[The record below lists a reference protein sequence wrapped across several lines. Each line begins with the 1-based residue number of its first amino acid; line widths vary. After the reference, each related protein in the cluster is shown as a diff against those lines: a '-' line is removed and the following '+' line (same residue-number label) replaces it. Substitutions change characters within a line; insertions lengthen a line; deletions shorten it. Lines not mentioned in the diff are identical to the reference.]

1 MLMNFFKRRA
11 AAPGDDLRYE
21 DIPNKQ
27 DRAVEAETYPQKSRP
42 IPALPMHDI
51 VDRYSGLLRSIL
63 DNLPLTADEINRMIM
78 PVISRL
84 IRLVHL
90 LPASEAQ
97 HHSGCGGLLVHS
109 LESAAIGLLYAS
121 NEVFDQGRTP
131 EHRYRNQPRWIC
143 AAAVL
148 LLIHDVGK
156 VCAVVVTD
164 SDGNL
169 WNPEA
174 QPLLDWLRSTGAKQF
189 FVDWKPEREHKEH
202 ERRSVRFAY
211 RYLLTEDLVHY
222 LTAVSDGELLNA
234 IDDALMLGSGTLS
247 GILKLAD
254 GRSVAQ
260 DNARR
265 KRISGD
271 FTYVSSPLVNPIIE
285 AMRQNIASGRWKVN
299 TSGGTV
305 FVSPQGV
312 FIRAEQDMGRSIRE
326 TAVSQGFSSI
336 PVAFDR
342 IANVLADSGFVEVF
356 EPTGEVFCTVRRA
369 DGTSCTCIHFLDPA
383 RLFPAGAPASE
394 SVEVSA
400 GIVQEPDTSSKK
412 PSVESLMPGDTDY
425 RALAREPL
433 EKAPSP
439 SSTGGND
446 AGHQETGAPH
456 LSKREKAE
464 VLKTPLD
471 KSQRKPFS
479 IRLLN
484 EVLAQMR
491 SGGGDITPDC
501 RRDGEARICSSL
513 NAERIAENHGIAT
526 SAFEAFFAVIKLDPD
541 LSLDI
546 QRHLFILK
554 EKS

>member
-1 MLMNFFKRRA
+1 MLNFFKRRA
-11 AAPGDDLRYE
+11 ATQGDDLRYE
-21 DIPNKQ
+21 DIPCKQ

-63 DNLPLTADEINRMIM
+63 DNLPLTSEEINRLIM
-78 PVISRL
+78 PVVSRL

-156 VCAVVVTD
+156 VCDVVVTD

-174 QPLLDWLRSTGAKQF
+174 QPLLDWLVSTGAKQF

-211 RYLLTEDLVHY
+211 RYLLTDDLVHY

-285 AMRQNIASGRWKVN
+285 AMRQNIASGRWQVN
-299 TSGGTV
+299 TSGGAV

-336 PVAFDR
+336 PVAIDR
-342 IANVLADSGFVEVF
+342 IANVLADAGFVEVF
-356 EPTGEVFCTVRRA
+356 ETHLAQTYAQSHRHECPQKFTVLSRIARWRRQHIITTHLLIIHDDA
-369 DGTSCTCIHFLDPA
+369 VAHFPDEIVSSFTTEPLLQDATDAERCVLLLEEASCALQLSPELHKTFLGVLKIHHNGCHFSLFTFHFLNDTHD
-383 RLFPAGAPASE
+383 
-394 SVEVSA
+394 
-400 GIVQEPDTSSKK
+400 IVT
-412 PSVESLMPGDTDY
+412 LMT
-425 RALAREPL
+425 
-433 EKAPSP
+433 
-439 SSTGGND
+439 
-446 AGHQETGAPH
+446 H
-456 LSKREKAE
+456 L
-464 VLKTPLD
+464 L
-471 KSQRKPFS
+471 
-479 IRLLN
+479 
-484 EVLAQMR
+484 
-491 SGGGDITPDC
+491 
-501 RRDGEARICSSL
+501 
-513 NAERIAENHGIAT
+513 H
-526 SAFEAFFAVIKLDPD
+526 FAVATRFCLHDETLLLPV
-541 LSLDI
+541 L
-546 QRHLFILK
+546 QHLAHLIA
-554 EKS
+554 